1 MSYPHVKQNKTHHSW
16 GRQRKQESR
25 VKPGTFPAWEFN
37 TIPSSD
43 REWMARNQS
52 DLDRAALS
60 LSITG
65 GSDNDNEE
73 G

>member
-1 MSYPHVKQNKTHHSW
+1 MTYLNAWGSKTLAPRKPAR
-16 GRQRKQESR
+16 GRRPKLTHQ
-25 VKPGTFPAWEFN
+25 AWEYN